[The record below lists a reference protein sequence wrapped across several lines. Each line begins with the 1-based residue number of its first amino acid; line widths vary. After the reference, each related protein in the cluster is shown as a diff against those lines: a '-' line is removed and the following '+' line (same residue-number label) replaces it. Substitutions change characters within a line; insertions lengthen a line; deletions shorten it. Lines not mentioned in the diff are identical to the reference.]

1 MQTSTEKKLMKIKN
15 LIFFLLISILLS
27 GLVIAG
33 FISVHDKEEIS
44 MPINQSQLQVPQSS
58 SPAYVTKGGVL
69 ILLVVGVI
77 GMLGIS
83 RKRKELGNPARRNE
97 TNGEPNLQNVNEDK
111 QKLKAKS
118 S

>member
-44 MPINQSQLQVPQSS
+44 MPINQSPLQVPESYNAAS
-58 SPAYVTKGGVL
+58 VSEGTAM
-69 ILLVVGVI
+69 LLLAVGVI
-77 GMLGIS
+77 GVLGIS
-83 RKRKELGNPARRNE
+83 RKKKEIGNLAKRNE
-97 TNGEPNLQNVNEDK
+97 TDREPDHQNLNEDK
-111 QKLKAKS
+111 Q
-118 S
+118 